1 VQLAL
6 LAVIPS
12 VLATSILSGIFGMG
26 GGMLLMGVMAG
37 LLPVDAAMILHGTTQ
52 LAANGSRALFLRR
65 HACGRVL
72 GWLALGA
79 AAGAAAMIGLA
90 VRADRATVLVV
101 LGAVP
106 LVVALLP
113 RRWMPSVS
121 SPAVAVACGAV
132 VISTQLLAGASG
144 PLLDVFFVNAG
155 LNRYQV
161 VATKAAFQ
169 SVGHALKI
177 VYYGVLVGSGARM
190 LPLWAY
196 PAVVIVAVIG
206 TRLGHR
212 VLKRLPEAGFRRWST
227 RLVVAIAT
235 VFLVRGI
242 AA

>member
-1 VQLAL
+1 MQVAL
-6 LAVIPS
+6 FAVIPS
-12 VLATSILSGIFGMG
+12 VLATSILSGVFGMG

-65 HACGRVL
+65 HACWPVL

-79 AAGAAAMIGLA
+79 AGGATAMIVWA
-90 VRADRATVLVV
+90 VRADRATVFVV

-106 LVVALLP
+106 LAVALLP

-121 SPAVAVACGAV
+121 SRPVAVACGAV
-132 VISTQLLAGASG
+132 VTSTQLLAGASG

-155 LNRYQV
+155 LDRFQV
-161 VATKAAFQ
+161 VATKAVFQ
-169 SVGHALKI
+169 SIGHALKI

-190 LPLWAY
+190 LPVWAY
-196 PAVVIVAVIG
+196 PAVIVVAVVG

-212 VLKRLPEAGFRRWST
+212 LLERLPEAGFRRWST
-227 RLVVAIAT
+227 RLVVAIAAA
-235 VFLVRGI
+235 FLLRGI
-242 AA
+242 A